1 MAFILT
7 MSAVVW
13 GVSDK
18 TGKVEDDENDDDV
31 QNDPDMARTHL
42 KTFPF

>member
-1 MAFILT
+1 

-31 QNDPDMARTHL
+31 QNDPDMVRIHL
-42 KTFPF
+42 NNLSVLIQKF

>member
-1 MAFILT
+1 

-18 TGKVEDDENDDDV
+18 TGKVEDDQNDDGV
-31 QNDPDMARTHL
+31 QNDPDMVITHL
-42 KTFPF
+42 NKLSVLIQKF